1 MYIVVTSFVV
11 GILIGLTSMGGAALM
26 TPFLVVFA
34 GLPAVLAVGTDLVY
48 GAITRIVGAGLHYRQ
63 GNVDLR
69 IVKLLSMGSVP
80 GSILGFLFVHNLHR
94 FGIEGNEWVKHALGV
109 VLVVVAVV
117 VLYRTIFIDKDP
129 RLLPAA
135 RVPAL
140 TISVGALVG
149 FAVGLT
155 SVGSG
160 SLLTPFLV
168 LLFPRN
174 AARVVGTDVFHAAI
188 LITASACLY
197 VHAAQVQWDLVPPL
211 LAGSVPG
218 VLIGSAMASRIPAR
232 GLRFGLSALLFA
244 TGYRLI

>member
-1 MYIVVTSFVV
+1 MYIVLASFVV

-34 GLPAVLAVGTDLVY
+34 GVPAVLAVGTDLVY
-48 GAITRIVGAGLHYRQ
+48 SGITKIVGAVVHYRHR
-63 GNVDLR
+63 NVDLR
-69 IVKLLSMGSVP
+69 IVKLLVIGSIP
-80 GSILGFLFVHNLHR
+80 GSLAGFLLVHNLHR
-94 FGIEGNEWVKHALGV
+94 FGINSNDWVKHALGV
-109 VLVVVAVV
+109 VLVVVSII
-117 VLYRTIFIDKDP
+117 VLYRTIFIDPAP
-129 RLLPAA
+129 RPLPAE

-160 SLLTPFLV
+160 SLLAPFLV
-168 LLFPRN
+168 LVFPRN

-188 LITASACLY
+188 LITATAFLY
-197 VHAAQVQWDLVPPL
+197 VNAGQVQWDLVPRL

-218 VLIGSAMASRIPAR
+218 VLIGSALASRIPAR

>member
-1 MYIVVTSFVV
+1 MYIVVTSFLV

-34 GLPAVLAVGTDLVY
+34 GVPAVLAVGTDLVY
-48 GAITRIVGAGLHYRQ
+48 GAITKIVGAVVHFRH

-69 IVKLLSMGSVP
+69 IVKLLAIGSIP
-80 GSILGFLFVHNLHR
+80 GSLLGFLFVHNLHR
-94 FGIEGNEWVKHALGV
+94 FGIDSNAWVRHELGV
-109 VLVVVAVV
+109 VLVVVAVII
-117 VLYRTIFIDKDP
+117 LYRTIFIDPDP
-129 RLLPAA
+129 KPLAAA
-135 RVPAL
+135 RVPAM
-140 TISVGALVG
+140 TITVGALVG

-160 SLLTPFLV
+160 SLLAPFLV
-168 LLFPRN
+168 LVFPKEPV
-174 AARVVGTDVFHAAI
+174 RVVGTDVFHAAI
-188 LITASACLY
+188 LITATAFLY
-197 VHAAQVQWDLVPPL
+197 INAGQVQWNLIPLL

-218 VLIGSAMASRIPAR
+218 VLIGSHLASRIPAR